1 MEFVTY
7 VLLSP
12 STGRIYIGY
21 TSDLINR
28 MASHNV
34 FDKKGYTLRYRPW
47 MVIHV
52 EFFEQK
58 SDAMLRE
65 KWFKSGVGRD
75 YIKRAILN

>member
-1 MEFVTY
+1 
-7 VLLSP
+7 
-12 STGRIYIGY
+12 
-21 TSDLINR
+21 